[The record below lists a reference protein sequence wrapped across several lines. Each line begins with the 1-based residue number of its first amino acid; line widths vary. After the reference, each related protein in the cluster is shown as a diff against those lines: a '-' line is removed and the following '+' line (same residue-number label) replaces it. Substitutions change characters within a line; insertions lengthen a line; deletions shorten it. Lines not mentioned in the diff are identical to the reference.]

1 MLCWLFGI
9 EEYNV
14 RCNVSEYRK
23 TEEGED
29 EIKQIHIWKA
39 GPRDTRGNKMEE
51 GHGFEMDGNII
62 LIMILICVY
71 LQTEQNI
78 FVFH

>member
-1 MLCWLFGI
+1 MKLSKSIFGRQAHVI
-9 EEYNV
+9 REETKW
-14 RCNVSEYRK
+14 RR
-23 TEEGED
+23 
-29 EIKQIHIWKA
+29 
-39 GPRDTRGNKMEE
+39 

-71 LQTEQNI
+71 LRTEQNI